1 MRLTEDIMRIKP
13 HYLATAF
20 LGVAAILTL
29 GCGDS
34 TAAVSA
40 PPPTGAIEITVSTA
54 GAITDID
61 PDGYFLSID
70 EGPKQSVRVD
80 ATVRIDGV
88 RLGTHLVRL
97 DGLAANCAVDGANL
111 RSVDVIADAA
121 TSTVSFA
128 VSCLPNDS
136 GAGEWDY

>member
-1 MRLTEDIMRIKP
+1 MRVTS

-20 LGVAAILTL
+20 LGLAAIMTM

-34 TAAVSA
+34 TAGVPTS
-40 PPPTGAIEITVSTA
+40 PSTGAVEITVSTV

-121 TSTVSFA
+121 TSTISFA
-128 VSCLPNDS
+128 VTCLPNDS